1 MSDKPA
7 ILKSFNIRWK
17 LSHWTNIIYWILA
30 ALSIPTIIHQFYIG
44 DYFGCFSSIW
54 FGLTILGIAYI
65 NRDGWI
71 TKLHIEEEQSKLF
84 KINDVEYFSGTP
96 EEFYLYLE
104 LNDIPNTSSDWNS
117 PKRIVHTFK

>member
-17 LSHWTNIIYWILA
+17 LSHWMIALYWILA
-30 ALSIPTIIHQFYIG
+30 IVALPAIVYRFYSG
-44 DYFGCFSSIW
+44 DYFGGVASLW
-54 FGLTILGIAYI
+54 FGLVMAGIAYDD
-65 NRDGWI
+65 RKGWL
-71 TKLHIEEEQSKLF
+71 TKLHVYEEQTQLF

-104 LNDIPNTSSDWNS
+104 LNEIPNMASDWNS
-117 PKRIVHTFK
+117 PERIVHTFK